1 MAKIKH
7 NNFIDTVSEISQN
20 AKDKGIM
27 QLYTEDEAFD
37 GRHVMIKGKK
47 LCHFGTTGYL
57 GLEQD
62 FRLKQAA
69 SDAIWKYG
77 TQFPL
82 SKTYV
87 SFVIYKELE
96 EKLEQMYGVPVVVT
110 KNSTLGHLGVI
121 PTIIRD
127 EDGVILDHQV
137 HWSVQNAAQMLKTRG
152 VMLEMIK
159 HNDLNMLEDKIRELS
174 SKCSKVWYFADG
186 IYSMFGDVAPIGQLK
201 GLMRKYPQLNL
212 YFDDVHGQSWTGRHG
227 TGYVFSQFDP
237 LPENVVL
244 FCTLSKSFGA
254 SGGMMVT
261 TNTEY
266 YRKVKNFGGPLT
278 FSAQLEPASVAA
290 ASASASIHLSDEIYE
305 MQNELAGK
313 IAYCNELLSKSD
325 LPLVDKN
332 DCPVFYVGT
341 GAPANGFNFIKKM
354 MDNGFFVN
362 MGIFPAVPVK
372 KTGAR
377 FTISRH
383 NTREDIE
390 RLVDAMV
397 HYYPITMKEEA
408 YSNNLVRK
416 IFGLPRIEEKSAV
429 NPIAESKLNL
439 EVFNSISQ
447 LDKDAWN
454 RLMGGKSIFDYDGL
468 LFLENTFTQNQKD
481 EHNWKFIY
489 IIIRDDSGSVV
500 LTTYLTLSLWKEDML
515 APAAVS
521 KNLETRRKD
530 DPYYLSSKVLSIG
543 SLFTEGD
550 QLYYDKNHQ
559 DWNEALTLLFR
570 KLEELDSELK
580 PSMVVLRDFED
591 NDEEFKNLV
600 LKKGYIKIDL
610 PESCV
615 LEDLSWKD
623 KEGYINSLSA
633 KSRRNFRKDIE
644 PYIDLFDVSVQETAS
659 EEEIRY
665 FHQLYLNVW
674 KKNFDLNTFSFS
686 TEVIKHISE
695 HPNWE
700 FIVLKLKEKF
710 REKEDNSPVAVMFSY
725 KNLNTSYVPAFIGM
739 DYDYLTKYGIYRQML
754 FRTII
759 RAHDLGFRKVDFGLS
774 ASFEKK
780 KVGAT
785 IIPKVAY
792 IQAKDNYA
800 MEMLETIH
808 KS

>member
-37 GRHVMIKGKK
+37 GRHIVINGKT
-47 LCHFGTTGYL
+47 LCHFGTTGYM

-62 FRLKQAA
+62 YRLKQAA
-69 SDAIWKYG
+69 VDAIWKYG

-96 EKLEQMYGVPVVVT
+96 DKLQQMYGVPVVVT

-121 PTIIRD
+121 PTIVRD

-137 HWSVQNAAQMLKTRG
+137 HWSVQNAAQMLKNRG
-152 VMLEMIK
+152 VSLEMIK

-174 SKCSKVWYFADG
+174 SKCTKIWYFADG
-186 IYSMFGDVAPIGQLK
+186 IYSMFGDVAPIPELK
-201 GLMRKYPQLNL
+201 ELMNKYPQLNL
-212 YFDDVHGQSWTGRHG
+212 YFDDVHGQSWIGKHG

-237 LPENVVL
+237 LPENVVI

-261 TNTEY
+261 SNTEY

-290 ASASASIHLSDEIYE
+290 ASAAASIHLSDDIYLY
-305 MQNELAGK
+305 QSELADK
-313 IAYCNELLSKSD
+313 IAYCNELLAKTD

-332 DCPVFYVGT
+332 YCPVFYIGT
-341 GAPANGFNFIKKM
+341 GAPANGYNFIKKM
-354 MDNGFFVN
+354 IDNGYFVN

-383 NTREDIE
+383 NTKEDIQG
-390 RLVDAMV
+390 LVETMV
-397 HYYPITMKEEA
+397 EHYPLTMKEEG

-416 IFGLPRIEEKSAV
+416 IFNLPLIEEKVAV
-429 NPIAESKLNL
+429 DPIEASKLTL
-439 EVFNSISQ
+439 ELNTSIAQ
-447 LDKDAWN
+447 LDENTWN
-454 RLMGGKSIFDYDGL
+454 RLMGGTSVFDYQGL
-468 LFLENTFTQNQKD
+468 QFLEKTFTNNTKT

-489 IIIRDDSGSVV
+489 ITVKDESGQPV
-500 LTTYLTLSLWKEDML
+500 LMTYLTLSLWKEDML

-521 KNLETRRKD
+521 QNLETRRKD
-530 DPYYLSSKVLSIG
+530 NPYYLSSHVLAIG

-550 QLYYDKNHQ
+550 QLYLDRHHQ
-559 DWNEALTLLFR
+559 DWKEALALLLR
-570 KLEELDSELK
+570 KIEELDSELK
-580 PSMVVLRDFED
+580 PSMVVLRDFVD
-591 NDEEFKNLV
+591 NDEAFKNQI

-610 PESCV
+610 PESCI
-615 LEDLSWKD
+615 LEDLSWETTED
-623 KEGYINSLSA
+623 YINSLSS
-633 KSRRNFRKDIE
+633 KSRRNFRRDIE
-644 PYIDLFDVSVQETAS
+644 PYIDVFDVSIQPTAS
-659 EEEIRY
+659 QEEIAHY
-665 FHQLYLNVW
+665 HQLYLNVW
-674 KKNFDLNTFSFS
+674 RRNYDMNTFSFS
-686 TEVIKHISE
+686 ENLVKNISDD
-695 HPNWE
+695 PNWE
-700 FIVLKLKEKF
+700 FIVLKLKQSDKA
-710 REKEDNSPVAVMFSY
+710 DNPAVAVMFAY
-725 KNLNTSYVPAFIGM
+725 KNQGISYVPAFIGM
-739 DYDYLTKYGIYRQML
+739 NYDYLTEYGIYKQML
-754 FRTII
+754 YRTIL
-759 RAHDLGFRKVDFGLS
+759 RAHELGFKKVDFGFS

-780 KVGAT
+780 KVGARV
-785 IIPKVAY
+785 IPKIAY